1 MRRIIN
7 KKIKVLCLLQEEAKG
22 VWVLFLLQEEAKRVW
37 VLCLF
42 GVGLEAEFHLFIG
55 CLAWAINERILED
68 AFKSC
73 GEVID
78 AKVNNDQE
86 TGRSRGFSFIPFVM
100 K

>member
-1 MRRIIN
+1 MSSNRP
-7 KKIKVLCLLQEEAKG
+7 EELDRPGQKG
-22 VWVLFLLQEEAKRVW
+22 LIYTDRP
-37 VLCLF
+37 
-42 GVGLEAEFHLFIG
+42 EAEFHLFIG

-86 TGRSRGFSFIPFVM
+86 TGRSRGFSFIPFAM